1 MEVWYIFC
9 LESLRSFLVILQS
22 LIFFPVDRYL
32 EVVGCVS
39 ASPWYSV
46 GPSYFDSGHLFSPIF
61 TVVQLIYNVVLILG
75 VQKSNSVIHIH
86 MFILLQ
92 ILFSYRLLQC
102 IEEGSLSYI
111 AGSSWLSV
119 YILYILYI
127 VVCMLIPNS

>member
-22 LIFFPVDRYL
+22 LTVFPVDRYL

-39 ASPWYSV
+39 ASPWYFV

-61 TVVQLIYNVVLILG
+61 TVVQLIYNVVLISG
-75 VQKSNSVIHIH
+75 VQKSNSVIHTP
-86 MFILLQ
+86 MFILFQ
-92 ILFSYRLLQC
+92 ILFSHRLLQS
-102 IEEGSLSYI
+102 IEKASLSYI

-127 VVCMLIPNS
+127 GVCVC